1 MFESLAGL
9 TLQSAI
15 KTALELADRR
25 LEKQNEKMERSRA
38 SEKGKSV
45 NGEQDDDDQSIA
57 PHTVRLCAEQSDLLG
72 VNISYLHRH
81 ISCVRTYIHTYVRT
95 CIHT

>member
-1 MFESLAGL
+1 MAGL

-25 LEKQNEKMERSRA
+25 LEKQNEKMERSRV

-45 NGEQDDDDQSIA
+45 NGDQDDDDQSVA
-57 PHTVRLCAEQSDLLG
+57 PHTVR
-72 VNISYLHRH
+72 
-81 ISCVRTYIHTYVRT
+81 SCIELFHLFG
-95 CIHT
+95 

>member
-1 MFESLAGL
+1 MAGL

-25 LEKQNEKMERSRA
+25 LEKQNEKMERSRV

-45 NGEQDDDDQSIA
+45 NGDQDDDDHSVA
-57 PHTVRLCAEQSDLLG
+57 PHTVRSCAELSDLLSG
-72 VNISYLHRH
+72 AN
-81 ISCVRTYIHTYVRT
+81 
-95 CIHT
+95 